1 MSISDWSSDVCS
13 SDLLPTDA
21 ALSKGAALIAEG
33 RNRWWRFNAPV
44 NGHRDYKATAC
55 PGRNLYSWLDELED
69 GPNWL
74 DGPEFVAHPIQPL
87 PPTLPTSPR
96 DLLVDEIGRAHVCT
110 TVPNAHLVCRHHLD
124 KKH

>member
-21 ALSKGAALIAEG
+21 ALAKGAALIAEG

-69 GPNWL
+69 GSTWL
-74 DGPEFVAHPIQPL
+74 DLPEFVDNPITPL
-87 PPTLPTSPR
+87 PPPNSD
-96 DLLVDEIGRAHVCT
+96 DLLVAGSRSVERRLGEGCVSKGRS
-110 TVPNAHLVCRHHLD
+110 R
-124 KKH
+124 

>member
-69 GPNWL
+69 GSTWL
-74 DGPEFVAHPIQPL
+74 DGPEFVDNPNKPL
-87 PPTLPTSPR
+87 PPTLPTSPN
-96 DLLVDEIGRAHVCT
+96 DLLVAGFWGKIGRASGRESV
-110 TVPNAHLVCRHHLD
+110 
-124 KKH
+124 